1 MFFSAVFTPKNKGKK
16 RVNMSENE
24 EDYKLEDY
32 KLANQL
38 IESLTDRG
46 GFDDW
51 WHNIDEDIQEE
62 ILGNLANKI
71 STFKG

>member
-1 MFFSAVFTPKNKGKK
+1 MSDEKLKMRYKPKDFKL
-16 RVNMSENE
+16 SE
-24 EDYKLEDY
+24 
-32 KLANQL
+32 QL

-51 WHNIDEDIQEE
+51 WYNIDEDIQEE
-62 ILGNLANKI
+62 ILGDMARII